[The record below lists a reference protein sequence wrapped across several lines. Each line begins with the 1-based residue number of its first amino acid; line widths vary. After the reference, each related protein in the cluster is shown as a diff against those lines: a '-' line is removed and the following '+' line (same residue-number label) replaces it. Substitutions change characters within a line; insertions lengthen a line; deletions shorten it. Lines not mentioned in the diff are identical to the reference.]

1 MTKEP
6 VDEIAETIPCVG
18 FEGRIIGK
26 GGEQI
31 KKIQRDTGARITID
45 REKGVCVVSGSAEQV
60 VLASES
66 VRDAMKSSGGG
77 GGSSFV
83 AGNSSSHGAPP
94 EAEATIHVSGF
105 EGKIIGKGGEQIR
118 KLQSESG
125 ARIKIDSTDGTAV
138 VRGLRAAV
146 EKACDAINALMDG
159 GDDFRKEFVKREDD
173 GDDGGGVYGPKGAG
187 GGDGLAADD
196 DEGNEPELPPPVAPD
211 FGLSGALAKETNTV
225 NGVTLV
231 YNEPMDK
238 SPAPKTKWRLYV
250 FKDGQLL
257 TDSEPLRVYGRSY
270 YLFGRDRAVADIPT
284 DHPSCSKQ
292 HAVLQYRTKHRYDDD
307 LGMEVTTST
316 PYLMCLEATNGTF
329 INNDRLEP
337 RRYYQLLEKDLV
349 KFGTSTREYVLLSE
363 DARR

>member
-31 KKIQRDTGARITID
+31 KKIQRETGARITID

-159 GDDFRKEFVKREDD
+159 GDDFKKEFVKREDD
-173 GDDGGGVYGPKGAG
+173 GDDGGGCTGRKV
-187 GGDGLAADD
+187 LAVVTGWPTTTMR
-196 DEGNEPELPPPVAPD
+196 ETSPSSLPPWRPISAYQ
-211 FGLSGALAKETNTV
+211 AR
-225 NGVTLV
+225 
-231 YNEPMDK
+231 
-238 SPAPKTKWRLYV
+238 SPR
-250 FKDGQLL
+250 
-257 TDSEPLRVYGRSY
+257 
-270 YLFGRDRAVADIPT
+270 
-284 DHPSCSKQ
+284 KQ
-292 HAVLQYRTKHRYDDD
+292 
-307 LGMEVTTST
+307 
-316 PYLMCLEATNGTF
+316 
-329 INNDRLEP
+329 
-337 RRYYQLLEKDLV
+337 
-349 KFGTSTREYVLLSE
+349 TR
-363 DARR
+363 